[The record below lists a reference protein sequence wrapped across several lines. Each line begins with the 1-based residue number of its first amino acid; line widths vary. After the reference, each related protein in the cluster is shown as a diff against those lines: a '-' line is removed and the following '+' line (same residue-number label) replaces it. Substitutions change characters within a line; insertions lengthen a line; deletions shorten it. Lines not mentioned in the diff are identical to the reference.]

1 MESSKLQ
8 LNELAGILNQHFAW
22 NKARMDCFLGMLMGL
37 LKTRSINLAEIA
49 TGFASDAQPESRYRR
64 LQRYIHGHFLSYD
77 KVAWFIMSLFGFLDA
92 PFYLA
97 MDRTNWQWGKKNLNI
112 LMLAVVYKGVAIP
125 VYWLLL
131 NKKGNS
137 DTRERIA
144 LIKRFIGQFGKELV
158 LGILADREFIGG
170 HWLEWLKSEQ
180 IGFYIRIKK
189 DAKVPNS
196 QGNAR
201 VQAKQLF
208 QFLKV
213 GESLTLREAKKMTGV
228 DVYLSGLRL
237 EDGELLI
244 VASDKLSLDAIAIY
258 ARRWEIET
266 LFSCLKGRGFN
277 LEETRVTN
285 LGRLKRLLVVPVIA
299 FCWAHYIGEWR
310 HENIKPIK
318 VKKHKR
324 LAKSYFK
331 YGLDWIR
338 DKLLKTSEEFGAA
351 LQLFI
356 QAIDKLAVL
365 RVV

>member
-1 MESSKLQ
+1 M
-8 LNELAGILNQHFAW
+8 A
-22 NKARMDCFLGMLMGL
+22 
-37 LKTRSINLAEIA
+37 
-49 TGFASDAQPESRYRR
+49 
-64 LQRYIHGHFLSYD
+64 
-77 KVAWFIMSLFGFLDA
+77 LFGFLHT

-112 LMLAVVYKGVAIP
+112 LMLAVVYKGIAIP

-144 LIKRFIGQFGKELV
+144 IMKRFIRQFGKERL
-158 LGILADREFIGG
+158 LGLLADREFIGER
-170 HWLEWLKSEQ
+170 WLTWLKAEN

-196 QGNAR
+196 RGNG

-213 GESLTLREAKKMTGV
+213 GETLALREVKRMTGV
-228 DVYLSGLRL
+228 DVYLSALRL

-244 VASDKLSLDAIAIY
+244 VASDKSCFDSIAIY
-258 ARRWEIET
+258 AKRWEIET

-277 LEETRVTN
+277 LEDTRVTD
-285 LGRLKRLLVVPVIA
+285 RARIKRLLVVPVIA
-299 FCWAHYIGEWR
+299 FCWAHVTGEWR
-310 HENIKPIK
+310 HESIKPIK
-318 VKKHKR
+318 IKKHKR
-324 LAKSYFK
+324 LAISYFK

-338 DKLLKTSEEFGAA
+338 DNLLKSTDA
-351 LQLFI
+351 LTATFQPFL
-356 QAIDKLAVL
+356 QAIDNIEPVYKV
-365 RVV
+365 

>member
-1 MESSKLQ
+1 MDSSKLQ
-8 LNELAGILNQHFAW
+8 INELARILNQHFAW
-22 NKARMDCFLGMLMGL
+22 NKARMDCFVGMLIGL
-37 LKTRSINLAEIA
+37 LKTRNINLVEIA
-49 TGFASDAQPESRYRR
+49 TGFTSDAQPDSRYRR
-64 LQRYIHGHFLSYD
+64 IQRFIHGHFLSYD
-77 KVAWFIMSLFGFLDA
+77 KVAWFIMSLFGFLGS

-97 MDRTNWQWGKKNLNI
+97 VDRTNWQWGKKNLNI

-144 LIKRFIGQFGKELV
+144 LIKRFISQFGKGRL

-170 HWLEWLKSEQ
+170 HWLAWLKSEQ
-180 IGFYIRIKK
+180 IGFCIRIKK

-196 QGNAR
+196 QGSASI
-201 VQAKQLF
+201 QAKQLF
-208 QFLKV
+208 QFLKA
-213 GESLTLREAKKMTGV
+213 GESLALREAKKMTGV

-244 VASDKLSLDAIAIY
+244 VASDKSCLDAIAIY
-258 ARRWEIET
+258 AKRWEIET

-277 LEETRVTN
+277 LEETRVTD
-285 LGRLKRLLVVPVIA
+285 LVRIKRLLMVPVIA
-299 FCWAHYIGEWR
+299 FCWAHCTGEWR

-318 VKKHKR
+318 IKNHGR

-338 DKLLKTSEEFGAA
+338 DHLLKSSAELGTA
-351 LQLFI
+351 LSPFM
-356 QAIDKLAVL
+356 QAIDNMTII
-365 RVV
+365 

>member
-1 MESSKLQ
+1 
-8 LNELAGILNQHFAW
+8 
-22 NKARMDCFLGMLMGL
+22 
-37 LKTRSINLAEIA
+37 
-49 TGFASDAQPESRYRR
+49 
-64 LQRYIHGHFLSYD
+64 
-77 KVAWFIMSLFGFLDA
+77 V
-92 PFYLA
+92 
-97 MDRTNWQWGKKNLNI
+97 GKKNLNI

-144 LIKRFIGQFGKELV
+144 IIKRFTSQFGKGRL
-158 LGILADREFIGG
+158 LGVLADREFIGG
-170 HWLEWLKSEQ
+170 HWLAWLKSEQ
-180 IGFYIRIKK
+180 TGFYIRIKK

-196 QGNAR
+196 QGNAA

-208 QFLKV
+208 QFLKA
-213 GESLTLREAKKMTGV
+213 GESLALREAKRMAGV

-244 VASDKLSLDAIAIY
+244 VASDKPCPDAIAIY

-277 LEETRVTN
+277 LEGTRVTG
-285 LGRLKRLLVVPVIA
+285 LARIKRLLVVPVIA
-299 FCWAHYIGEWR
+299 FCWAHCTGEWR
-310 HENIKPIK
+310 HAYVKPIK
-318 VKKHKR
+318 IKKHRR

-338 DKLLKTSEEFGAA
+338 DKLLKPSAA
-351 LQLFI
+351 LGTALRPFM
-356 QAIDKLAVL
+356 QAIDKIAVAWTA
-365 RVV
+365 